1 MTDEYNSDSEYF
13 DEHTLVEDRRNLNKD
28 FQAEQSNYLE
38 NGSDSSDDSS
48 SSDNSSSDSDSDF
61 DEEEFNAGMQDLFS
75 QVDDALR

>member
-28 FQAEQSNYLE
+28 FQAESNYLE

-75 QVDDALR
+75 